1 MRSYLSSVAAG
12 IALAATAALAVA
24 QDATAPA
31 PQEATTPAPQEAP
44 QGPPLYRVEVIVFA
58 YRDFDA
64 TEEHFDHEQA
74 PPPAFTDTPPLAVP
88 QFDDTNFLLP
98 GATPDATQGPT
109 PGAAPDTVP
118 PANEPQNETAESDQ
132 AAPAE
137 TPDDAFRFR
146 LLTPEEY
153 QLDAAYKKLERIP
166 AYVPLLH
173 GGWLQPGLPDAE
185 TQPVDL
191 ALLGSLNP
199 TGTVRVYL
207 SRFLHVE
214 LDLTYRGG
222 PAAAAA
228 TDLDS
233 PDTLHELSLAPR
245 YRLQTQRQ
253 VRSGELHYFDHPA
266 FGVLVT
272 ITPAPVEPE
281 TPSATVPGRPAA

>member
-1 MRSYLSSVAAG
+1 MRSYLPSVAAG
-12 IALAATAALAVA
+12 IALAAMGGLAVA
-24 QDATAPA
+24 QDTAAPA
-31 PQEATTPAPQEAP
+31 PQEVPP
-44 QGPPLYRVEVIVFA
+44 GPPLYRVELIVFA

-64 TEEHFDHEQA
+64 TEERFDHEQTRPAALVDTA
-74 PPPAFTDTPPLAVP
+74 PLEVP

-98 GATPDATQGPT
+98 GATP
-109 PGAAPDTVP
+109 PGATPDAVLPT
-118 PANEPQNETAESDQ
+118 NEPPSETTEPDQ
-132 AAPAE
+132 TVQAE
-137 TPDDAFRFR
+137 TPAEDAFRFR

-153 QLDAAYKKLERIP
+153 QLDAAYKTLERIP

-173 GGWLQPGLPDAE
+173 GGWLQPGLPDGE

-222 PAAAAA
+222 PGGGPSAAPA
-228 TDLDS
+228 TELDS
-233 PDTLHELSLAPR
+233 PDTLRAVSLAPR

-272 ITPAPVEPE
+272 ITPAPVAPE
-281 TPSATVPGRPAA
+281 TPDAKLPGRPAA

>member
-12 IALAATAALAVA
+12 IALAATGALAVA
-24 QDATAPA
+24 QDTAAPA
-31 PQEATTPAPQEAP
+31 PPEAAP
-44 QGPPLYRVEVIVFA
+44 GPPLYRVEIIVFA

-64 TEEHFDHEQA
+64 TEEHFDHEQV

-98 GATPDATQGPT
+98 GATRDATQGAT
-109 PGAAPDTVP
+109 PDAVP
-118 PANEPQNETAESDQ
+118 PAAVPPDAVPPSETAEADQ
-132 AAPAE
+132 AVPTE

-153 QLDAAYKKLERIP
+153 QLDAAYKTLKRIP

-173 GGWLQPGLPDAE
+173 GGWVQPGLPDAE

-191 ALLGSLNP
+191 ALLGSSNP

-214 LDLTYRGG
+214 LDMTYRGAPG
-222 PAAAAA
+222 GAPA
-228 TDLDS
+228 TDLDA

-272 ITPAPVEPE
+272 ITPAPVQPE
-281 TPSATVPGRPAA
+281 APGPTVPGQPAA